1 MTTTNQEIGQQ
12 NLTKALILIG
22 RFKWL
27 RLQEIGLFLW
37 PYSPEKNQYQYSKH
51 LVNLMVEKDLAFTQ
65 KMPSHAGTAV
75 VLKEKGAKIVRENG
89 FDVRRAKLSNDENG
103 KPFWPV
109 PRNWKHDLM
118 AHGFAA
124 LSQTGLDPFFLFL
137 MRHKPKFWTESEL
150 RKSQIKSNRMIFEH
164 LDPIRIPDLMIES
177 DDGIL
182 GIEFERSRKFG
193 QKNRENMILNLIQTN
208 KKEGVA
214 RHNFSGIEP
223 AKICFAFNPDER
235 EGNKSINHKLN
246 IETSALA
253 AMEKQGIQQLELAF
267 ILLKIKNYGVIDFNY
282 EIQHNSIHQKASNG

>member
-37 PYSPEKNQYQYSKH
+37 PDSPKKNQYQYAKH
-51 LVNLMVEKDLAFTQ
+51 LVNLMVEKDLVFTQ
-65 KMPSHAGTAV
+65 KMPNHAGTAV

-89 FDVRRAKLSNDENG
+89 FDVRRAKLSKDQNG

-124 LSQTGLDPFFLFL
+124 LSQAALEPFFS
-137 MRHKPKFWTESEL
+137 MEHKPKFWTELEL
-150 RKSQIKSNRMIFEH
+150 RKSQIKSNRMLFEH

-193 QKNRENMILNLIQTN
+193 QKNRENMIINLVQTN

-223 AKICFAFNPDER
+223 AKICFAFNPDEK
-235 EGNKSINHKLN
+235 EGNKKINHKRN

-253 AMEKQGIQQLELAF
+253 AMEKQGIQQLEIAF
-267 ILLKIKNYGVIDFNY
+267 ILLRIKNYGVVDFSY
-282 EIQHNSIHQKASNG
+282 EIQRHQRIGNG